1 MSQFKLPSSPV
12 FAAGVVTAL
21 LLAGPVAA
29 QPGSGMMMGPGMGS
43 GMMGRA
49 MCSPRAAGFAEWRIE
64 RIERAVQPTEA
75 QRGAFNDLKAAS
87 AKAVETMAAACPRDV
102 PQTATARLEAM
113 EKRLEAMLAAVKTV
127 RPAFDAFYAS
137 LTSEQKT
144 SLDRVGP
151 RHWRWPGWR
160 WGQGER

>member
-1 MSQFKLPSSPV
+1 MSVFKLPSSPV
-12 FAAGVVTAL
+12 VAAGVVTAL

-43 GMMGRA
+43 GM
-49 MCSPRAAGFAEWRIE
+49 I
-64 RIERAVQPTEA
+64 
-75 QRGAFNDLKAAS
+75 
-87 AKAVETMAAACPRDV
+87 AAACPREV

-127 RPAFDAFYAS
+127 RPAFDAFYVS

-144 SLDRVGP
+144 ALDRVGP